1 MNDFMDKL
9 ERSSFG
15 SKEARAARGSV
26 SQDRADQVL
35 RRVAELRGESSRR
48 DEGKRGRRPL

>member
-9 ERSSFG
+9 EQSSFG
-15 SKEARAARGSV
+15 SKEARAARESV